1 MNEQSSAVKRPSR
14 FAAIEAG
21 GTKWR
26 VSVGEPP
33 HDVRSVTI
41 ATQDPASTLGEVEA
55 FIEAELRVRG
65 PIDALGIGSFGPVGV
80 MPNQDGYGV
89 IGRTPKE
96 AWQGVNLVSYFAK
109 LGVPVA
115 VDTDVNVAARGEFTA
130 WGSPSGRLVY
140 VTVGTGIGAGVADSG
155 STSLGMDH
163 AEMGHITV
171 RPHAED
177 SFEGVC
183 PYHRHCLEGLASGP
197 AIAARW
203 GANLSELNEDHRAHR
218 IVAYYLGQL
227 SATLLLTLAPHQLIM
242 GGGVLETPGLLALI
256 RRSTHELLNGYLAR
270 FDQLEALDEVIRAP
284 RLGAQAGITGAFS
297 LARQAAT
304 ASGSLSR

>member
-1 MNEQSSAVKRPSR
+1 MKKPSR

-33 HDVRSVTI
+33 HDVRSVLI
-41 ATQDPASTLGEVEA
+41 ATKDPVSTLGEVMM
-55 FIEAELRVRG
+55 FIEDELRVRG
-65 PIDALGIGSFGPVGV
+65 PIQALGIGSFGPVGV
-80 MPNQDGYGV
+80 TPNQDGYGV

-96 AWQGVNLVSYFAK
+96 GWQGVNLVSYFAK

-115 VDTDVNVAARGEFTA
+115 VDTDVNVAARGEYAA
-130 WGSPSGRLVY
+130 WGSSSGRLIY
-140 VTVGTGIGAGVADSG
+140 VTVGTGIGAGVVDSG

-177 SFEGVC
+177 SFEGLC

-203 GANLSELNEDHRAHR
+203 GTTLSALNEHHPAHR
-218 IVAYYLGQL
+218 IIAYYLGQL
-227 SATLLLTLAPHQLIM
+227 SATLLLTFSPHQLIM

-256 RRSTHELLNGYLAR
+256 RRSTHGLLNGYLAR
-270 FDQLEALDEVIRAP
+270 FDQLEALNDVIQAP
-284 RLGAQAGITGAFS
+284 RLGAHAGITGAFS
-297 LARQAAT
+297 LAREAVT
-304 ASGSLSR
+304 ASGPLSR